1 MADSVPEVAV
11 IAARLRE
18 GRTALGLTQEDV
30 AGVVGIPRSGVAEME
45 AGRRGVSGLELRRLA
60 RLYRRS
66 VAWLVGE
73 DDDIPVDPILAEQVA
88 RLTPQDRDQV
98 LTFARFLSAQQTG
111 GHRV

>member
-1 MADSVPEVAV
+1 MSTDPEVQA

-30 AGVVGIPRSGVAEME
+30 AGAVGIPRTAVAALE
-45 AGRRGVSGLELRRLA
+45 GGTRRVSGIELRRMS
-60 RLYRRS
+60 RLFRRS

-73 DDDIPVDPILAEQVA
+73 DDDVPPDPILAESVA

-98 LTFARFLSAQQTG
+98 LAFARFLAAQQTG
-111 GHRV
+111 EHRV